1 MKTLIIYELV
11 PDATKLYLLSGAETA
26 NQNVLDNL
34 ELVHN
39 SYIGVEESGT
49 SQKLRDAQDWLAAF
63 LADKTPLQLNNGK
76 PLMFDRGLRV
86 ILTGALL

>member
-39 SYIGVEESGT
+39 SYIGACGT
-49 SQKLRDAQDWLAAF
+49 SQKVEDAQEWLAAF
-63 LADKTPLQLNNGK
+63 LADKTPLQLDSGK
-76 PLMFDRGLRV
+76 PIMFDRGLRV
-86 ILTGALL
+86 ILTGVIL